1 MRKHRAYLKVIFSIN
16 FYSGYSEMN
25 AVPIFFL
32 GIFITKFTSEY

>member
-16 FYSGYSEMN
+16 FYSGYGEC

-32 GIFITKFTSEY
+32 GIFITNFMSEY

>member
-16 FYSGYSEMN
+16 FHSGYSEC

-32 GIFITKFTSEY
+32 GIFITNFISEY